1 MNVKEISKHVINYI
15 LEDVNVSLS
24 RLGISEPLVEIEL
37 LGDKNY
43 RQFETAPIKLSPMIF
58 KKIYVVGTLFLEE
71 KENND
76 FIMLS
81 LRYSWTSFGGG
92 SNGTELGSVVYR
104 VEKKIPE
111 NDDLSY
117 YIKKERGIGI

>member
-1 MNVKEISKHVINYI
+1 MEIKDISKRVIDYI
-15 LEDVNVSLS
+15 IADVNLSLS

-37 LGDKNY
+37 LGDKVY

-58 KKIYVVGTLFLEE
+58 KKINVIGTLFLEE
-71 KENND
+71 KEYND
-76 FIMLS
+76 FIMLN
-81 LRYSWTSFGGG
+81 LRYSWASFGGG

-104 VEKKIPE
+104 VEKKIPKG
-111 NDDLSY
+111 DDLSY

>member
-37 LGDKNY
+37 LGDKVY

-58 KKIYVVGTLFLEE
+58 KKINVVGTLFLEE

-81 LRYSWTSFGGG
+81 LRYSWASFGGG

-104 VEKKIPE
+104 VEKNIPE

>member
-58 KKIYVVGTLFLEE
+58 KKIYVAGTLFLEE